1 VVRNFF
7 FLASGVYPF
16 SLSSMNNPISRRQF
30 VATTAA
36 AGLVQIVPRHILG
49 GAHHTAA
56 SERLNIAGI
65 GVGGKG
71 VSDLSNCKEEN
82 IVALCDVDPNYAA
95 NTFAKY
101 PNAKVYTDYRVMLEK
116 QKDIDAVAIATPDHT
131 HAVIAMAAM
140 QAGKHVFL
148 QKPLT
153 HSLLEA
159 KTLLEESR
167 RHKVQT
173 QMGNQGHSSE
183 HIRLLKEWLED
194 GIIGPV
200 EQVYAWT
207 DRPVGGNPWSDFAV
221 KSKSIRQPAMPHNLN
236 WDLWLGPAQSR
247 AYHPDYHPKKWRA
260 WLDFGTGALGDMGCH
275 IIDPA
280 VWALD
285 LGFPETIEATS
296 THWEP
301 DVASQTYPRASL
313 VEYKFPARGDKPPVT
328 LNWSDGRLLPRR
340 PDLLP
345 DAVELPNSGALLI
358 GRDGVILHGSHGAS
372 GLRVFPESKFQN
384 YLRPEKSIPRV
395 KGGQQGHHQDWIRAC
410 KDGKASASNFE
421 YGAALTQIVLL
432 GVLAIRA
439 KNRKLHWDT
448 NNFAFKN
455 DDEANALIHSPYRD
469 GWVL

>member
-1 VVRNFF
+1 MSKVLILFAHPAF
-7 FLASGVYPF
+7 QK
-16 SLSSMNNPISRRQF
+16 SRAQKHL
-30 VATTAA
+30 VAA
-36 AGLVQIVPRHILG
+36 
-49 GAHHTAA
+49 
-56 SERLNIAGI
+56 
-65 GVGGKG
+65 
-71 VSDLSNCKEEN
+71 
-82 IVALCDVDPNYAA
+82 
-95 NTFAKY
+95 
-101 PNAKVYTDYRVMLEK
+101 
-116 QKDIDAVAIATPDHT
+116 
-131 HAVIAMAAM
+131 
-140 QAGKHVFL
+140 
-148 QKPLT
+148 T
-153 HSLLEA
+153 HSLDEVTFHDLYEA
-159 KTLLEESR
+159 YPDFNIDVPHEQQLLRDHDLIVLQHPFYWYSCPA
-167 RHKVQT
+167 
-173 QMGNQGHSSE
+173 
-183 HIRLLKEWLED
+183 LLKEWLED